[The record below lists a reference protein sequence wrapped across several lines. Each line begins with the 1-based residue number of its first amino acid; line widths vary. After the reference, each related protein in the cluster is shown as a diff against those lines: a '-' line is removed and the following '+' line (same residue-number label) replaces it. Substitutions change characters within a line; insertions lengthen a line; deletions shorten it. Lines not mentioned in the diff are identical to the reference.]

1 MKSGF
6 ILICGIPN
14 AGKSTFLN
22 MMIGEKISGV
32 TDKPQTTRKRIKGI
46 YTSASSEI
54 QLVFIDTP
62 GFHKSN
68 TLFNRLLNDE
78 IFETTTDID
87 CFLFIM
93 DGSTGIT
100 DDEKELLASINELVS
115 KHSKPAIAIVNKT
128 DLGINKEKM
137 DYLRSINLFKQI
149 LQISCL
155 TDKTENQKK
164 DKNLE
169 ISQKRENISRIIANY
184 LDEQSFFYPE
194 DQLSDI
200 SEKEQV
206 EEIIQEKLYL
216 YLHQEIPYKVFSE
229 VLLFKEDEDKI
240 YIDANICCEKESQ
253 KPIIIGKNAEV
264 IKKVRLSAE
273 KDLKFIFGKKV
284 KLNLFVKVS
293 NNWTKNKMILKD
305 MGYNIRK

>member
-14 AGKSTFLN
+14 AGKSTFFN

-87 CFLFIM
+87 CFLFIT

-200 SEKEQV
+200 SEK
-206 EEIIQEKLYL
+206 
-216 YLHQEIPYKVFSE
+216 
-229 VLLFKEDEDKI
+229 
-240 YIDANICCEKESQ
+240 
-253 KPIIIGKNAEV
+253 
-264 IKKVRLSAE
+264 
-273 KDLKFIFGKKV
+273 
-284 KLNLFVKVS
+284 
-293 NNWTKNKMILKD
+293 
-305 MGYNIRK
+305 